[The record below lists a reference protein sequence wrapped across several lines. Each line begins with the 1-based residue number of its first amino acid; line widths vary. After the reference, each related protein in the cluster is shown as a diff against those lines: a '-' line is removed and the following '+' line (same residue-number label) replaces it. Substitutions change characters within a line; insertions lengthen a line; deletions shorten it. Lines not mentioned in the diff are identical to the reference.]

1 MMNTPSQ
8 TDITPNVI
16 YSDRVAVVTAK
27 LQDSDRP
34 ELEYISAT
42 LGLDHLGKTDEEL
55 RLALIN
61 LMN

>member
-1 MMNTPSQ
+1 MNTLSQ
-8 TDITPNVI
+8 TDVSPKTL

-42 LGLDHLGKTDEEL
+42 LGLDHLGKTDAEL

>member
-1 MMNTPSQ
+1 MNSASQ
-8 TDITPNVI
+8 TEASPQVL

-27 LQDSDRP
+27 LQDSDRQ

-55 RLALIN
+55 RHALIN

>member
-1 MMNTPSQ
+1 MNPQ
-8 TDITPNVI
+8 TQTELSPKVL

-27 LQDSDRP
+27 LQDSDRR

-42 LGLDHLGKTDEEL
+42 LGLNHLGKTDEEL
-55 RLALIN
+55 RHALIS